1 MLVGIIVDFDIFILC
16 LFEDDWC
23 DSRHYIWCVVKKK
36 HNVGSRTCFGGK
48 KHGTQNE
55 IEKRRK
61 INQDSCSDW
70 QRAKVFSVKVLR
82 TALILFLL
90 PSPSLIHHL
99 PPRPSWC
106 CRLLLNVSPNSP
118 SSSLALHSIVP
129 PPPPPHFLPQSFS
142 SPWTAVWSP
151 SEAAERHSFNLP
163 LL

>member
-1 MLVGIIVDFDIFILC
+1 MWQSPLYLMWGIKG
-16 LFEDDWC
+16 E
-23 DSRHYIWCVVKKK
+23 KKK
-36 HNVGSRTCFGGK
+36 HNVGIGTCFGGK
-48 KHGTQNE
+48 KRGMQSE

-61 INQDSCSDW
+61 INQNSCSDW
-70 QRAKVFSVKVLR
+70 QHARVFSVKVSR

-118 SSSLALHSIVP
+118 SSPLTLHSIVP
-129 PPPPPHFLPQSFS
+129 PLPHFLPQSFS
-142 SPWTAVWSP
+142 SPWTAVWS
-151 SEAAERHSFNLP
+151 SLEAAEQRSFNLP